1 MEKSLDNFYLLQPEP
16 NTSFLLTLRDII
28 LSKDKYITT
37 SLKYGMP
44 FFSYKGKALCYF
56 WFHKKY
62 KKPYIGI
69 VGGIH
74 LNHPDLLIE
83 KRSYI
88 KILFVDPDKDLPIKT
103 IKSISK
109 DAIKLHKVK

>member
-28 LSKDKYITT
+28 LSQDKFITT

-44 FFSYKGKALCYF
+44 FFSYKGKTLCYF

-74 LNHPDLLIE
+74 LNHPDLLI
-83 KRSYI
+83 
-88 KILFVDPDKDLPIKT
+88 
-103 IKSISK
+103 
-109 DAIKLHKVK
+109 

>member
-1 MEKSLDNFYLLQPEP
+1 MEKSLDNFYLQQQEP
-16 NTSFLLTLRDII
+16 NGSCLLALRDII
-28 LSKDKYITT
+28 LSQDKNITT

-44 FFSYKGKALCYF
+44 FFSYKEKMLCYF

-88 KILFVDPDKDLPIKT
+88 KILLIDPEKDLPIRT
-103 IKSISK
+103 IKSILK
-109 DAIKLHKVK
+109 DAIKLHKV

>member
-1 MEKSLDNFYLLQPEP
+1 MEKSLDNFYLLQQEP
-16 NTSFLLTLRDII
+16 NASCLLALRDII
-28 LSKDKYITT
+28 LSHDKSITAQ
-37 SLKYGMP
+37 LKYGMP
-44 FFSYKGKALCYF
+44 FFNYKDKMFCYL
-56 WFHKKY
+56 WVHKKY

-88 KILFVDPDKDLPIKT
+88 KILLVDPDEDLPIRT
-103 IKSISK
+103 IKSILK
-109 DAIKLHKVK
+109 DAIKLHKF

>member
-1 MEKSLDNFYLLQPEP
+1 
-16 NTSFLLTLRDII
+16 
-28 LSKDKYITT
+28 
-37 SLKYGMP
+37 MP
-44 FFSYKGKALCYF
+44 FFSYKGKTLCYF

-88 KILFVDPDKDLPIKT
+88 KILFVDPAKDLPIKT

>member
-44 FFSYKGKALCYF
+44 FFSYKGKTLCYF

-62 KKPYIGI
+62 KKRYIGI

-74 LNHPDLLIE
+74 LNRPDLLI
-83 KRSYI
+83 
-88 KILFVDPDKDLPIKT
+88 
-103 IKSISK
+103 
-109 DAIKLHKVK
+109 